1 MNRARDT
8 DNIEQC
14 KLIGR
19 EAVGALF
26 VTDNRG
32 RRQFSLYIISIGLP
46 TAVHAYLNALAKYIV
61 PNFLSFLTPALID
74 RGMYAMIVYNCVRL
88 TVFTA
93 VDFRSTLHR
102 LYYL

>member
-19 EAVGALF
+19 ETVGALF

-32 RRQFSLYIISIGLP
+32 ITTILFVYYINWFTHSSPYVFKRISLIYCAEFII
-46 TAVHAYLNALAKYIV
+46 
-61 PNFLSFLTPALID
+61 FLDFRALID
-74 RGMYAMIVYNCVRL
+74 RGMFAILVYRL

-93 VDFRSTLHR
+93 DFRSTLHR

>member
-19 EAVGALF
+19 ETVAVGALF

-32 RRQFSLYIISIGLP
+32 KRQFSLYIISIGLP

-61 PNFLSFLTPALID
+61 PNFLSFLTL
-74 RGMYAMIVYNCVRL
+74 L
-88 TVFTA
+88 
-93 VDFRSTLHR
+93 L
-102 LYYL
+102 

>member
-19 EAVGALF
+19 ETVGALF

-32 RRQFSLYIISIGLP
+32 ITTILFVYYINWFTHSSPYVFKRIS
-46 TAVHAYLNALAKYIV
+46 
-61 PNFLSFLTPALID
+61 
-74 RGMYAMIVYNCVRL
+74 
-88 TVFTA
+88 
-93 VDFRSTLHR
+93 
-102 LYYL
+102 

>member
-19 EAVGALF
+19 ETVGALF
-26 VTDNRG
+26 VTG
-32 RRQFSLYIISIGLP
+32 GKRQFSLYIISIGLP

-61 PNFLSFLTPALID
+61 PNFLSFLTL
-74 RGMYAMIVYNCVRL
+74 L
-88 TVFTA
+88 
-93 VDFRSTLHR
+93 L
-102 LYYL
+102 

>member
-19 EAVGALF
+19 ETVGALF

-32 RRQFSLYIISIGLP
+32 KRQFYLYIISIGLP

-61 PNFLSFLTPALID
+61 PNFLSFLTL
-74 RGMYAMIVYNCVRL
+74 L
-88 TVFTA
+88 
-93 VDFRSTLHR
+93 L
-102 LYYL
+102 